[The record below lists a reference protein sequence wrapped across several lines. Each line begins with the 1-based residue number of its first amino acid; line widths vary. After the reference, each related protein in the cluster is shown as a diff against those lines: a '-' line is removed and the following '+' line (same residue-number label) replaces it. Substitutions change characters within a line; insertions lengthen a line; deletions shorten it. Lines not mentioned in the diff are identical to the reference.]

1 MELWMVIVAG
11 VAALAIV
18 VAVVLLGR
26 ARRGGKQQTRR
37 LQAGFGPEYAKAVE
51 TQGRSNAED
60 DLLKRQQ
67 RAELFP
73 IRSLSADEVSHY
85 RESWTATQ
93 AQFLDEPE
101 AALVGA
107 DRLVGEV
114 LATRGYPTGDF
125 EQSASAVS
133 VDHPRAVQEYR
144 AAHEVTAR
152 NQRNAASADDLRT
165 ALIRYRTVLG
175 ELLDSNMPVMNLPSN
190 AS

>member
-1 MELWMVIVAG
+1 MELWMLILGAVAILTIAAA
-11 VAALAIV
+11 AALIT
-18 VAVVLLGR
+18 R
-26 ARRGGKQQTRR
+26 ARRGGTKQTRR
-37 LQAGFGPEYAKAVE
+37 LQAGFGPEYAKAVGI
-51 TQGRSNAED
+51 QGRSSGEED
-60 DLLKRQQ
+60 LMQRQQ

-73 IRSLSADEVSHY
+73 IRALSADEVSHY
-85 RESWTATQ
+85 RDRWTATQ

-101 AALVGA
+101 AALIGA

-125 EQSASAVS
+125 DQSASAVS

-165 ALIRYRTVLG
+165 ALIRYRTVLS
-175 ELLDSNMPVMNLPSN
+175 ELLDSNMPVMNLP
-190 AS
+190 ASAS